1 MAINEYMLP
10 KGKNGIVPGLGDGD
24 DDDDDDRAQKCHL
37 SAHLPVCRA
46 ACSCPMPDTSFEC
59 HPSTSKQPIHC
70 NDERTCVRVRS
81 QFPGTTIPTR
91 MTMSNG
97 GHLNMSM
104 FKCLYYTIPWLV
116 SSSANHI
123 SIVFFSSDNL
133 ISFTLPILIYRLRMI
148 HTNQLI
154 DDLW

>member
-70 NDERTCVRVRS
+70 NDVCASKKPISGHHHSDTNDNVQWWPFEYVHVQMFVLHYPMISQLVRKSHFNCFFFFRQPNFLYTPNS
-81 QFPGTTIPTR
+81 
-91 MTMSNG
+91 
-97 GHLNMSM
+97 HL
-104 FKCLYYTIPWLV
+104 
-116 SSSANHI
+116 
-123 SIVFFSSDNL
+123 SIKNDPYK
-133 ISFTLPILIYRLRMI
+133 PI
-148 HTNQLI
+148 
-154 DDLW
+154 D